1 MLVGN
6 STAREE
12 QAPLQVKTLF
22 SKYRGVENPTI
33 TEYISSVPDTLSEA
47 VDLIN
52 STWFNESFSATDY
65 TLTNREHLSEYV
77 RGFHSAANTLTP
89 AVNSAIGLLSDP
101 SSKLLLSIHQP
112 NLFAYGGV
120 YKKIVLL
127 ETLKGLAESKKPNSK
142 LVNPF
147 LIVDHDFL
155 DDIWMRT
162 AQLPSIRN
170 KGGVL
175 EIRTPV
181 SNTKRWQMVCNTP
194 PPHKQILESWRKQL
208 KLWIKNAATN
218 NFDKSVLLRNFEGLW
233 TDIEGAFIR
242 SKSYSDFNAFFQSR
256 VVNGIWGYKTLFVRL
271 SDISPV
277 FDKGFEFLLSGYDK
291 YSRAVEKAE
300 KYFLERNISTG
311 VSSTAY
317 LNAPVWIHCKCG
329 SKASAKV
336 REDKVGII
344 LRGKC
349 MSCKSDLQIDF
360 ENTKE
365 LKLSKEV
372 IHKVSPRA
380 IPILLLLSKELGI
393 GCYASGTG
401 GSVGYTIVGSLI
413 FKELAVNMP
422 LTVVWPSDDK
432 YIGFGQSE
440 ALEYLQL
447 RQRSDVI
454 DYLRTLRAEDSARS
468 KEIKPLLIERDRLVH
483 EGRPI
488 EAVLSRLFL
497 LKEQQRKIRSMIKV
511 VEKVKNTLQLKP
523 CFLDYGINFGIK
535 NTECQWRQNLI
546 ENNNLT
552 IPSVLSSE
560 AIPTKIDR

>member
-47 VDLIN
+47 VDLVN

-77 RGFHSAANTLTP
+77 RRFHTAANTLTP

-101 SSKLLLSIHQP
+101 SSKLLVSIHQP

-142 LVNPF
+142 LVNLF

-233 TDIEGAFIR
+233 TDVEGAFIR

-360 ENTKE
+360 ENTKG

-401 GSVGYTIVGSLI
+401 GSIGYTIVGSLI
-413 FKELAVNMP
+413 FKELSIKMP
-422 LTVVWPSDDK
+422 LTVVWPADDM
-432 YIGFGQSE
+432 YVGLGQSE

-454 DYLRTLRAEDSARS
+454 DYLRTLRAEDFAMSREIRPMLEERNLLVNEGQPIDEILS
-468 KEIKPLLIERDRLVH
+468 K
-483 EGRPI
+483 
-488 EAVLSRLFL
+488 LFK
-497 LKEQQRKIRSMIKV
+497 LKERQRNIHSMIKV
-511 VEKVKNTLQLKP
+511 VEKVRNSLQIKP
-523 CFLDYGINFGIK
+523 CFLDYGINFGVK
-535 NTECQWRQNLI
+535 NTEVNWRNNLI
-546 ENNNLT
+546 KNNNLLLPLHLT
-552 IPSVLSSE
+552 PNV
-560 AIPTKIDR
+560 

>member
-47 VDLIN
+47 VDLIS

-65 TLTNREHLSEYV
+65 TLTNREHLAEYV
-77 RGFHSAANTLTP
+77 RRFHTAANTLTP
-89 AVNSAIGLLSDP
+89 AVNSAIGLLTDP
-101 SSKLLLSIHQP
+101 SSKLLVSIHQP

-127 ETLKGLAESKKPNSK
+127 ETLKDLAESKKPNSK
-142 LVNPF
+142 LVNLF

-155 DDIWMRT
+155 DDMWMRT

-233 TDIEGAFIR
+233 TDVEGAFIR

-360 ENTKE
+360 ENTKG

-413 FKELAVNMP
+413 FKELSIKMP
-422 LTVVWPSDDK
+422 LTIVWPADDM
-432 YIGFGQSE
+432 YVGLGQSE

-454 DYLRTLRAEDSARS
+454 DYLRTLRAEDFAMSREIRPMLEERNLLVNEGQPIDEILS
-468 KEIKPLLIERDRLVH
+468 K
-483 EGRPI
+483 
-488 EAVLSRLFL
+488 LFK
-497 LKEQQRKIRSMIKV
+497 LKERQRKIHSMIKV
-511 VEKVKNTLQLKP
+511 VEKVRNSLQIKP
-523 CFLDYGINFGIK
+523 CFLDYGINFGVK
-535 NTECQWRQNLI
+535 NTEANWRNNLI
-546 ENNNLT
+546 KNNNLMLPLHLT
-552 IPSVLSSE
+552 SN
-560 AIPTKIDR
+560 D

>member
-12 QAPLQVKTLF
+12 QAPLQIKTLF

-47 VDLIN
+47 VDIIN

-65 TLTNREHLSEYV
+65 TLTNREHLAEYV
-77 RGFHSAANTLTP
+77 RRFHTAANTLTT

-101 SSKLLLSIHQP
+101 SSKLLVSIHQP

-127 ETLKGLAESKKPNSK
+127 ETLKDIAESKKSNSK
-142 LVNPF
+142 LVNLF

-155 DDIWMRT
+155 DDVWMRT

-218 NFDKSVLLRNFEGLW
+218 NFDKSVLLRNFEALW
-233 TDIEGAFIR
+233 TDVEGAFIR

-291 YSRAVEKAE
+291 YSSAVEKAE

-336 REDKVGII
+336 REDKVGVI

-360 ENTKE
+360 ENTKG

-413 FKELAVNMP
+413 FKELSIKMP
-422 LTVVWPSDDK
+422 LTVVWPADDM
-432 YIGFGQSE
+432 YVGLGQSE

-454 DYLRTLRAEDSARS
+454 DYLRTLRAEDFAMSR
-468 KEIKPLLIERDRLVH
+468 EIRPMLEERNLLVN
-483 EGRPI
+483 EGQSI
-488 EAVLSRLFL
+488 DEILSRLFK
-497 LKEQQRKIRSMIKV
+497 LKERQRKIHSMIKV
-511 VEKVKNTLQLKP
+511 VEKVRNSLQIKP
-523 CFLDYGINFGIK
+523 CFLDYGINFGVK
-535 NTECQWRQNLI
+535 NTEANWRNNLI
-546 ENNNLT
+546 KNNNLMLPLHLT
-552 IPSVLSSE
+552 SN
-560 AIPTKIDR
+560 D

>member
-77 RGFHSAANTLTP
+77 RRFHTAANTLTP

-101 SSKLLLSIHQP
+101 SSKLLVSIHQP

-142 LVNPF
+142 LVNLF

-194 PPHKQILESWRKQL
+194 PPHRQILESWRKQL

-233 TDIEGAFIR
+233 TDVEGAFIR

-360 ENTKE
+360 ENTKG

-413 FKELAVNMP
+413 FKELSIKMP
-422 LTVVWPSDDK
+422 LTVVWPADDM
-432 YIGFGQSE
+432 YVGLGQSE

-454 DYLRTLRAEDSARS
+454 DYLRTLRAEDFAMSGEIRPMLEERNLLVNEGQPIDEILS
-468 KEIKPLLIERDRLVH
+468 K
-483 EGRPI
+483 
-488 EAVLSRLFL
+488 LFK
-497 LKEQQRKIRSMIKV
+497 LKERQRKIHSMIKV
-511 VEKVKNTLQLKP
+511 VEKVRNSLQIKP
-523 CFLDYGINFGIK
+523 CFLDYGINFGVK
-535 NTECQWRQNLI
+535 NTEANWRNNLI
-546 ENNNLT
+546 KNNNLMLPLHLT
-552 IPSVLSSE
+552 SN
-560 AIPTKIDR
+560 D

>member
-77 RGFHSAANTLTP
+77 RRFHTAANTLTP
-89 AVNSAIGLLSDP
+89 SVNSAIGLLSDP
-101 SSKLLLSIHQP
+101 SSKLLVSIHQP

-142 LVNPF
+142 LVNLF

-233 TDIEGAFIR
+233 TDVEGAFIR

-291 YSRAVEKAE
+291 YSRAVENAE

-360 ENTKE
+360 ENTKG

-413 FKELAVNMP
+413 FKELSIKMP
-422 LTVVWPSDDK
+422 LTVVWPADDM
-432 YIGFGQSE
+432 YVGLGQSE

-454 DYLRTLRAEDSARS
+454 DYLRTLRAEDFAMSREIRPMLEERNLLVNEGQPIDEILS
-468 KEIKPLLIERDRLVH
+468 K
-483 EGRPI
+483 
-488 EAVLSRLFL
+488 LFK
-497 LKEQQRKIRSMIKV
+497 LKERQRKIHSMIKV
-511 VEKVKNTLQLKP
+511 VEKVRNSLQIKP
-523 CFLDYGINFGIK
+523 CFLDYGINFGVK
-535 NTECQWRQNLI
+535 NTEANWRNNLI
-546 ENNNLT
+546 KNNNLMLPLHLT
-552 IPSVLSSE
+552 SNV
-560 AIPTKIDR
+560 

>member
-47 VDLIN
+47 VDLVN
-52 STWFNESFSATDY
+52 STWFDESFSATDY

-77 RGFHSAANTLTP
+77 RRFHTEANTLTP
-89 AVNSAIGLLSDP
+89 SVNSAIGLLSDP
-101 SSKLLLSIHQP
+101 SSKLLVSIHQP

-120 YKKIVLL
+120 YKKILLL
-127 ETLKGLAESKKPNSK
+127 ETLKDLAESKKPNCK
-142 LVNPF
+142 LVNLF

-155 DDIWMRT
+155 DEIWMRT

-233 TDIEGAFIR
+233 TDVEGAFIR

-291 YSRAVEKAE
+291 YSRAVENAE

-360 ENTKE
+360 ENTKG

-401 GSVGYTIVGSLI
+401 GSVGYAIVGSLI
-413 FKELAVNMP
+413 FKELSIKMP
-422 LTVVWPSDDK
+422 LTVVWPADDM
-432 YIGFGQSE
+432 YVGLGQSE

-454 DYLRTLRAEDSARS
+454 DYLRTLRAEDFAMSREIRPMLEERNLLVNEGQPIDEILS
-468 KEIKPLLIERDRLVH
+468 K
-483 EGRPI
+483 
-488 EAVLSRLFL
+488 LFK
-497 LKEQQRKIRSMIKV
+497 LKERQRKIHSMIKV
-511 VEKVKNTLQLKP
+511 VEKVRNSLQIKP
-523 CFLDYGINFGIK
+523 CFLDYGINFGVK
-535 NTECQWRQNLI
+535 NTEANWRNNLI
-546 ENNNLT
+546 KNNNLMLPLHLT
-552 IPSVLSSE
+552 SN
-560 AIPTKIDR
+560 D

>member
-47 VDLIN
+47 VDLVN
-52 STWFNESFSATDY
+52 STWFDESFSATDY

-77 RGFHSAANTLTP
+77 RRFHTAANTLTP
-89 AVNSAIGLLSDP
+89 SVNSAIGLLSDP
-101 SSKLLLSIHQP
+101 SSKLLVSIHQP

-142 LVNPF
+142 LVNLF

-233 TDIEGAFIR
+233 TDVEGAFIR

-360 ENTKE
+360 ENTKG

-413 FKELAVNMP
+413 FKELSIKMP
-422 LTVVWPSDDK
+422 LTVVWPADDM
-432 YIGFGQSE
+432 YVGLGQSE

-454 DYLRTLRAEDSARS
+454 DYLRTLRAEDFAMSREIRPMLEERNLLVSEGQPIDEILS
-468 KEIKPLLIERDRLVH
+468 K
-483 EGRPI
+483 
-488 EAVLSRLFL
+488 LFK
-497 LKEQQRKIRSMIKV
+497 LKERQRKIHSMIKV
-511 VEKVKNTLQLKP
+511 VEKVRNSLQIKP
-523 CFLDYGINFGIK
+523 CFLDYGINFGVK
-535 NTECQWRQNLI
+535 NTEANWRNNLI
-546 ENNNLT
+546 KNNNLMLPLHLT
-552 IPSVLSSE
+552 SNV
-560 AIPTKIDR
+560 

>member
-47 VDLIN
+47 VDLVN

-77 RGFHSAANTLTP
+77 RRFHTAANTLTP

-101 SSKLLLSIHQP
+101 SSKLLVSIHQP

-142 LVNPF
+142 LVNLF

-218 NFDKSVLLRNFEGLW
+218 NFDKSVLFRNFEGLW
-233 TDIEGAFIR
+233 TDVEGAFIR

-360 ENTKE
+360 ENTKG

-401 GSVGYTIVGSLI
+401 GSIGYTIVGSLI
-413 FKELAVNMP
+413 FKELSIKMP
-422 LTVVWPSDDK
+422 LTVVWPADDM
-432 YIGFGQSE
+432 YVGLGQSE

-454 DYLRTLRAEDSARS
+454 DYLRTLRAEDFAMSR
-468 KEIKPLLIERDRLVH
+468 EIRPLLEERNLLVN
-483 EGRPI
+483 EGQPI
-488 EAVLSRLFL
+488 DEILSKLFK
-497 LKEQQRKIRSMIKV
+497 LKERQRNIHSMIKV
-511 VEKVKNTLQLKP
+511 VEKVRNSLQIKP
-523 CFLDYGINFGIK
+523 CFLDYGINFGVK
-535 NTECQWRQNLI
+535 NTEVNWRNNLI
-546 ENNNLT
+546 KNNNLLLPLHLT
-552 IPSVLSSE
+552 PNV
-560 AIPTKIDR
+560 

>member
-12 QAPLQVKTLF
+12 QTPLQVKTLF

-52 STWFNESFSATDY
+52 SGWFNENFSATDY
-65 TLTNREHLSEYV
+65 TLTNREHLSKYV
-77 RGFHSAANTLTP
+77 RRFHEAADTLTP
-89 AVNSAIGLLSDP
+89 AVTNAIGLLSDP
-101 SSKLLLSIHQP
+101 SSKLLVSIHQP

-127 ETLKGLAESKKPNSK
+127 ETLKDLAESKKSNSK
-142 LVNPF
+142 LVNLF

-175 EIRTPV
+175 EVRTPV

-194 PPHKQILESWRKQL
+194 PPPKQILESWRKQL
-208 KLWIKNAATN
+208 KLWIKNAAPN
-218 NFDKSVLLRNFEGLW
+218 NFDKSVLLRNFEALW
-233 TDIEGAFIR
+233 TDVEGAFIR

-277 FDKGFEFLLSGYDK
+277 FAKGFEFLLSGYDK
-291 YSRAVEKAE
+291 YSSAVEKAE

-336 REDKVGII
+336 REDKVRVI
-344 LRGKC
+344 LGGKC
-349 MSCKSDLQIDF
+349 MSCKNDLQIDF
-360 ENTKE
+360 ENTKG

-413 FKELAVNMP
+413 FKELSIKMP
-422 LTVVWPSDDK
+422 LTVVWPADDM
-432 YIGFGQSE
+432 YVGLGQSE
-440 ALEYLQL
+440 ALGYLQL
-447 RQRSDVI
+447 RQRSDVL
-454 DYLRTLRAEDSARS
+454 DYLRTLRAEDFAMSR
-468 KEIKPLLIERDRLVH
+468 EIRPLLKERNLLVN
-483 EGRPI
+483 EGQSI
-488 EAVLSRLFL
+488 DEILSKLFK
-497 LKEQQRKIRSMIKV
+497 LKEQQRKIHSMIKI
-511 VEKVKNTLQLKP
+511 VEKVRNSLQIKP
-523 CFLDYGINFGIK
+523 CFLDYGINFGVK
-535 NTECQWRQNLI
+535 NTEANWRNNLI
-546 ENNNLT
+546 KNNNLMLPLRLT
-552 IPSVLSSE
+552 SN
-560 AIPTKIDR
+560 D

>member
-1 MLVGN
+1 
-6 STAREE
+6 
-12 QAPLQVKTLF
+12 
-22 SKYRGVENPTI
+22 
-33 TEYISSVPDTLSEA
+33 
-47 VDLIN
+47 
-52 STWFNESFSATDY
+52 
-65 TLTNREHLSEYV
+65 
-77 RGFHSAANTLTP
+77 
-89 AVNSAIGLLSDP
+89 
-101 SSKLLLSIHQP
+101 
-112 NLFAYGGV
+112 
-120 YKKIVLL
+120 
-127 ETLKGLAESKKPNSK
+127 
-142 LVNPF
+142 
-147 LIVDHDFL
+147 
-155 DDIWMRT
+155 
-162 AQLPSIRN
+162 
-170 KGGVL
+170 
-175 EIRTPV
+175 
-181 SNTKRWQMVCNTP
+181 MVCNTP

-218 NFDKSVLLRNFEGLW
+218 NFDKSVLLRNFEALW
-233 TDIEGAFIR
+233 TDVEGAFIR

-291 YSRAVEKAE
+291 YSSAVEKAE

-336 REDKVGII
+336 LEDKVGVI

-360 ENTKE
+360 ENTKG

-413 FKELAVNMP
+413 FKELSIKMP
-422 LTVVWPSDDK
+422 LTVVWPADDM
-432 YIGFGQSE
+432 YVGLGQSE

-454 DYLRTLRAEDSARS
+454 DYLRTLRAEDFAMSREIRPMLEERNLLVSEGQPIDEILS
-468 KEIKPLLIERDRLVH
+468 K
-483 EGRPI
+483 
-488 EAVLSRLFL
+488 LFK
-497 LKEQQRKIRSMIKV
+497 LKERQRKIHSMIKV
-511 VEKVKNTLQLKP
+511 VEKVRNSLQIKP
-523 CFLDYGINFGIK
+523 CFLDYGINFGVK
-535 NTECQWRQNLI
+535 NTEANWRNNLI
-546 ENNNLT
+546 KNNNLMLPLHLT
-552 IPSVLSSE
+552 SN
-560 AIPTKIDR
+560 D

>member
-12 QAPLQVKTLF
+12 QTPLQVKTLF

-52 STWFNESFSATDY
+52 SAWFNENFSATDY
-65 TLTNREHLSEYV
+65 TLTNREHLSKYV
-77 RGFHSAANTLTP
+77 TRFHEAADTLTP
-89 AVNSAIGLLSDP
+89 AVTSAIGLLHDP
-101 SSKLLLSIHQP
+101 SSKLLVSIHQP

-127 ETLKGLAESKKPNSK
+127 ETLKDLAESKKSNSK
-142 LVNPF
+142 LVNLF

-175 EIRTPV
+175 EVRTPV

-208 KLWIKNAATN
+208 KLWIKNAAPN
-218 NFDKSVLLRNFEGLW
+218 NFDKSVLMRNFETLW
-233 TDIEGAFIR
+233 TDVEGAFIR

-277 FDKGFEFLLSGYDK
+277 FGKGFEFLLSGYDK
-291 YSRAVEKAE
+291 YSSAVEKAE

-336 REDKVGII
+336 REDKVGVI

-349 MSCKSDLQIDF
+349 MSCKNDLQIDF
-360 ENTKE
+360 ENTKG

-413 FKELAVNMP
+413 FKELSIKMP
-422 LTVVWPSDDK
+422 LTVVWPADDM
-432 YIGFGQSE
+432 YVGLGQSE

-454 DYLRTLRAEDSARS
+454 DYLRTLRAEDFTMSR
-468 KEIKPLLIERDRLVH
+468 EIRPLLEERNLLVN
-483 EGRPI
+483 EGQPI
-488 EAVLSRLFL
+488 DEILSKLFR
-497 LKEQQRKIRSMIKV
+497 LKEQQRKIHSMIKI
-511 VEKVKNTLQLKP
+511 VEKVRNSLQIKP
-523 CFLDYGINFGIK
+523 CFLDYGINFGVK
-535 NTECQWRQNLI
+535 NTEANWRNNLI
-546 ENNNLT
+546 KNNNLMLPLHLT
-552 IPSVLSSE
+552 LN
-560 AIPTKIDR
+560 D

>member
-47 VDLIN
+47 VDLVN

-77 RGFHSAANTLTP
+77 RRFHTAANTLTP

-101 SSKLLLSIHQP
+101 SSKLLVSIHQP

-142 LVNPF
+142 LVNLF

-233 TDIEGAFIR
+233 TDVEGAFIR

-360 ENTKE
+360 ENTKG

-401 GSVGYTIVGSLI
+401 GSIGYTIVGSLI
-413 FKELAVNMP
+413 FKELSIKMP
-422 LTVVWPSDDK
+422 LTVVWPADDM
-432 YIGFGQSE
+432 YVGLGQSE

-454 DYLRTLRAEDSARS
+454 DYLRTLRAEDFAMSREIRPMLEERNLLVNEGQPIDEILS
-468 KEIKPLLIERDRLVH
+468 K
-483 EGRPI
+483 
-488 EAVLSRLFL
+488 LFK
-497 LKEQQRKIRSMIKV
+497 LKERQRNIHSMIKV
-511 VEKVKNTLQLKP
+511 VEKVRNSLQIKP
-523 CFLDYGINFGIK
+523 CFLDYGINFGVK
-535 NTECQWRQNLI
+535 NTEANWRNNLI
-546 ENNNLT
+546 KNNNLMLPLHLT
-552 IPSVLSSE
+552 SNV
-560 AIPTKIDR
+560 

>member
-12 QAPLQVKTLF
+12 QAPIQVKTLF

-47 VDLIN
+47 VDIIN

-65 TLTNREHLSEYV
+65 TLTNREHLAEYV
-77 RGFHSAANTLTP
+77 RRFHTAANTLTT

-101 SSKLLLSIHQP
+101 SSKLLVSIHQP

-127 ETLKGLAESKKPNSK
+127 ETLKDLAESKKSNSN
-142 LVNPF
+142 LVNLF

-155 DDIWMRT
+155 DDVWMRT

-218 NFDKSVLLRNFEGLW
+218 NFDKSVLLRNFEALW
-233 TDIEGAFIR
+233 TDVEGAFIR

-291 YSRAVEKAE
+291 YSSAVEKAE

-336 REDKVGII
+336 REDKAGVI

-360 ENTKE
+360 ENTKG

-372 IHKVSPRA
+372 IHEVSPRA

-413 FKELAVNMP
+413 FKELSIKMP
-422 LTVVWPSDDK
+422 LTVVWPADDM
-432 YIGFGQSE
+432 YVGLGQSE
-440 ALEYLQL
+440 ALGYLQL

-454 DYLRTLRAEDSARS
+454 DYLRTLRAEDFAMSR
-468 KEIKPLLIERDRLVH
+468 EIRPLLEERNLLVS
-483 EGRPI
+483 EGQPI
-488 EAVLSRLFL
+488 DEILSKLFK
-497 LKEQQRKIRSMIKV
+497 LKEQQRKIHSMIKV
-511 VEKVKNTLQLKP
+511 VEKVRNSLQIKP
-523 CFLDYGINFGIK
+523 CFLDYGINFGVK
-535 NTECQWRQNLI
+535 NSEANWRNNLI
-546 ENNNLT
+546 KNNNLMLPLHLT
-552 IPSVLSSE
+552 SN
-560 AIPTKIDR
+560 D

>member
-52 STWFNESFSATDY
+52 SAWFNENFSATYY
-65 TLTNREHLSEYV
+65 TLTNREHLSKYV
-77 RGFHSAANTLTP
+77 RRFHEAAETLTP
-89 AVNSAIGLLSDP
+89 AVTSAIGLLSDP
-101 SSKLLLSIHQP
+101 LSKLLVSIHQP

-127 ETLKGLAESKKPNSK
+127 ETLKDLAESIKSNSK
-142 LVNPF
+142 LVNLF

-175 EIRTPV
+175 EVRTPV

-208 KLWIKNAATN
+208 KLWIKNAAPN
-218 NFDKSVLLRNFEGLW
+218 NFDKSVLLRNFEALW
-233 TDIEGAFIR
+233 TDVEGAFIR

-277 FDKGFEFLLSGYDK
+277 FGKGFEFLLSGYDK
-291 YSRAVEKAE
+291 YSSAVEKAE

-336 REDKVGII
+336 REDKVGVL

-349 MSCKSDLQIDF
+349 MSCKNDLQIDF
-360 ENTKE
+360 ENTKG

-372 IHKVSPRA
+372 IHKISPRA

-413 FKELAVNMP
+413 FKELSIKMP
-422 LTVVWPSDDK
+422 LTVVWPADDM
-432 YIGFGQSE
+432 YVGLGQSE

-454 DYLRTLRAEDSARS
+454 DYLRTLRAEDFAMSREIRPMLEERNLLVNEGQPIDEILS
-468 KEIKPLLIERDRLVH
+468 K
-483 EGRPI
+483 
-488 EAVLSRLFL
+488 LFR
-497 LKEQQRKIRSMIKV
+497 LKERQRKIHSMIKI
-511 VEKVKNTLQLKP
+511 VEKVRNSLQIKP
-523 CFLDYGINFGIK
+523 CFLDYGINFGVK
-535 NTECQWRQNLI
+535 NTEANWRNNLI
-546 ENNNLT
+546 KNNNLMLPLDLT
-552 IPSVLSSE
+552 SNV
-560 AIPTKIDR
+560 

>member
-47 VDLIN
+47 VDIIN

-65 TLTNREHLSEYV
+65 TLTNREHLAEYV
-77 RGFHSAANTLTP
+77 RRFHTAANTLTP

-101 SSKLLLSIHQP
+101 SSKLLVSIHQP

-127 ETLKGLAESKKPNSK
+127 ETLKDIAESKKSNSK
-142 LVNPF
+142 LVNLF

-155 DDIWMRT
+155 DDVWMRT

-218 NFDKSVLLRNFEGLW
+218 NFDKSVLLRNFEALW
-233 TDIEGAFIR
+233 TDVEGAFIR

-291 YSRAVEKAE
+291 YSSAVEKAE

-336 REDKVGII
+336 REDKVGVI

-360 ENTKE
+360 ENTKG

-413 FKELAVNMP
+413 FKELSIKMP
-422 LTVVWPSDDK
+422 LTVVWPADDM
-432 YIGFGQSE
+432 YVGLGQSE

-454 DYLRTLRAEDSARS
+454 DYLRTLRAEDFAMSREIRPMLEERNLLVSEGQPIDEILS
-468 KEIKPLLIERDRLVH
+468 K
-483 EGRPI
+483 
-488 EAVLSRLFL
+488 LFK
-497 LKEQQRKIRSMIKV
+497 LKERQRKIHSMIKV
-511 VEKVKNTLQLKP
+511 VEKVRNSLQIKP
-523 CFLDYGINFGIK
+523 CFLDYGINFGVK
-535 NTECQWRQNLI
+535 NTEANWRNNLI
-546 ENNNLT
+546 KNNNLMLPLHLT
-552 IPSVLSSE
+552 SN
-560 AIPTKIDR
+560 D

>member
-52 STWFNESFSATDY
+52 SAWFNENFSATDY
-65 TLTNREHLSEYV
+65 TLTNREHLSKYV
-77 RGFHSAANTLTP
+77 RRFHEAADTLTP
-89 AVNSAIGLLSDP
+89 AVTSAIGLLSDP
-101 SSKLLLSIHQP
+101 SSKLLVSIHQP

-127 ETLKGLAESKKPNSK
+127 ETLKDLAESKKSNSK
-142 LVNPF
+142 LVNLF

-175 EIRTPV
+175 EVRTPV

-194 PPHKQILESWRKQL
+194 PPHKQVLESWRKQL
-208 KLWIKNAATN
+208 KLWIKNAAPN
-218 NFDKSVLLRNFEGLW
+218 NFDKSVLLRNFEALW
-233 TDIEGAFIR
+233 TDVEGAFIR

-277 FDKGFEFLLSGYDK
+277 FGKGFEFLLSGYDK
-291 YSRAVEKAE
+291 YSSAVEKAE

-336 REDKVGII
+336 REDKVGVI

-349 MSCKSDLQIDF
+349 MSCKNDLQIDF
-360 ENTKE
+360 ENTKG

-413 FKELAVNMP
+413 FKELSIKMP
-422 LTVVWPSDDK
+422 LTVVWPADDM
-432 YIGFGQSE
+432 YVGMGQSE

-447 RQRSDVI
+447 KQRSDVI
-454 DYLRTLRAEDSARS
+454 DYLRTLRTEDLAMSR
-468 KEIKPLLIERDRLVH
+468 EIRPLLEERNLLVS
-483 EGRPI
+483 EGQPI
-488 EAVLSRLFL
+488 EEILSKLFK
-497 LKEQQRKIRSMIKV
+497 LKEQQRKIHSMIKI
-511 VEKVKNTLQLKP
+511 VEKVRNSLQIKP
-523 CFLDYGINFGIK
+523 CFLDYGINFGVK
-535 NTECQWRQNLI
+535 NTEANWRNNLI
-546 ENNNLT
+546 KNNNLMLPLRLT
-552 IPSVLSSE
+552 SN
-560 AIPTKIDR
+560 D

>member
-52 STWFNESFSATDY
+52 SAWFNENFSATDY
-65 TLTNREHLSEYV
+65 TLTNREHLSKYV
-77 RGFHSAANTLTP
+77 RRFHEAADTLTP
-89 AVNSAIGLLSDP
+89 AVTSAIGLLSDP
-101 SSKLLLSIHQP
+101 SSKLLVSIHQP

-127 ETLKGLAESKKPNSK
+127 ETLKDLAESKKSNSK
-142 LVNPF
+142 LVNLF

-175 EIRTPV
+175 EVRTPV

-194 PPHKQILESWRKQL
+194 PPHKQVLESWRKQL
-208 KLWIKNAATN
+208 KLWIKNAAPN
-218 NFDKSVLLRNFEGLW
+218 NFDKSVLLRNFEALW
-233 TDIEGAFIR
+233 TDVEGAFIR

-277 FDKGFEFLLSGYDK
+277 FGKGFEFLLSGYDK
-291 YSRAVEKAE
+291 YSSAVEKAE

-336 REDKVGII
+336 REDKVGVI

-349 MSCKSDLQIDF
+349 MSCKNDLQIDF
-360 ENTKE
+360 ENTKG

-372 IHKVSPRA
+372 IHKISPRA

-413 FKELAVNMP
+413 FKELSIKMP
-422 LTVVWPSDDK
+422 LTVVWPADDM
-432 YIGFGQSE
+432 YVGMGQSE

-447 RQRSDVI
+447 KQRSDVI
-454 DYLRTLRAEDSARS
+454 DYLRTLRTEDLAMSR
-468 KEIKPLLIERDRLVH
+468 EIRPLLEERNLLVS
-483 EGRPI
+483 EGQPI
-488 EAVLSRLFL
+488 EEILSKLFK
-497 LKEQQRKIRSMIKV
+497 LKEQQRKIHSMIKI
-511 VEKVKNTLQLKP
+511 VEKVRNSLQIKP
-523 CFLDYGINFGIK
+523 CFLDYGINFGVK
-535 NTECQWRQNLI
+535 NTEANWRNNLI
-546 ENNNLT
+546 KNNNLMLPLRLT
-552 IPSVLSSE
+552 SN
-560 AIPTKIDR
+560 D

>member
-77 RGFHSAANTLTP
+77 RRFHTAANTLTP

-101 SSKLLLSIHQP
+101 SSKLLVSIHQP

-142 LVNPF
+142 LVNLF

-218 NFDKSVLLRNFEGLW
+218 NFDKSVLLRNFEALW
-233 TDIEGAFIR
+233 TDVEGAFIR

-360 ENTKE
+360 ENTKG

-413 FKELAVNMP
+413 FKELSIKMP
-422 LTVVWPSDDK
+422 LTVVWPADDM
-432 YIGFGQSE
+432 YVGLGQSE

-454 DYLRTLRAEDSARS
+454 DYLRTLKAEDIAMSREIRPMLEERNLLVNEGQPIDEILS
-468 KEIKPLLIERDRLVH
+468 K
-483 EGRPI
+483 
-488 EAVLSRLFL
+488 LFK
-497 LKEQQRKIRSMIKV
+497 LKERQRKIHSMIKV
-511 VEKVKNTLQLKP
+511 VEKVRNSLQIKP
-523 CFLDYGINFGIK
+523 CFLDYGINFGVK
-535 NTECQWRQNLI
+535 NTEANWRNNLI
-546 ENNNLT
+546 KNNNLMLPLHLT
-552 IPSVLSSE
+552 S
-560 AIPTKIDR
+560 ID

>member
-12 QAPLQVKTLF
+12 QTPLQVKTLF

-52 STWFNESFSATDY
+52 SAWFNENFSATDY
-65 TLTNREHLSEYV
+65 TLTNREHLSKYV
-77 RGFHSAANTLTP
+77 TRFHEAADTLTP
-89 AVNSAIGLLSDP
+89 AVTSAIGLLSDP
-101 SSKLLLSIHQP
+101 SSKLLVSIHQP

-127 ETLKGLAESKKPNSK
+127 ETLKDLAESKKSNSK
-142 LVNPF
+142 LVNLF

-208 KLWIKNAATN
+208 KLWIKNAAPN
-218 NFDKSVLLRNFEGLW
+218 NFDKSVLLRNFETLW
-233 TDIEGAFIR
+233 TDVEGAFMR

-277 FDKGFEFLLSGYDK
+277 FGKGFEFLLSGYDK
-291 YSRAVEKAE
+291 YSSAVEKAE

-336 REDKVGII
+336 REDKVGVI

-349 MSCKSDLQIDF
+349 MSCKNDLQIDF
-360 ENTKE
+360 ENTKG

-372 IHKVSPRA
+372 IHNVSPRA

-413 FKELAVNMP
+413 FKELSIKMP
-422 LTVVWPSDDK
+422 LTVVWPADDM
-432 YIGFGQSE
+432 YVGLGQSE

-454 DYLRTLRAEDSARS
+454 DYLRTLRAEDFAMSR
-468 KEIKPLLIERDRLVH
+468 EIRPLLEERNLLVN
-483 EGRPI
+483 EGQPI
-488 EAVLSRLFL
+488 DEILSKLFR
-497 LKEQQRKIRSMIKV
+497 LKEQQRKIHSMIKI
-511 VEKVKNTLQLKP
+511 VEKVRNSLQIKP
-523 CFLDYGINFGIK
+523 CFLDYGINFGVK
-535 NTECQWRQNLI
+535 NTEANWRNNLI
-546 ENNNLT
+546 KNNNLMLPLRLT
-552 IPSVLSSE
+552 LN
-560 AIPTKIDR
+560 D

>member
-12 QAPLQVKTLF
+12 QAPLQIKTLF

-47 VDLIN
+47 VDIIN

-65 TLTNREHLSEYV
+65 TLTNREHLAEYV
-77 RGFHSAANTLTP
+77 RRFHTAANTLTT

-101 SSKLLLSIHQP
+101 SSKLLVSIHQP

-127 ETLKGLAESKKPNSK
+127 ETLKDIAESKKSNSK
-142 LVNPF
+142 LVNLF

-155 DDIWMRT
+155 DDVWMRT

-218 NFDKSVLLRNFEGLW
+218 NFDKSVLLRNFEALW
-233 TDIEGAFIR
+233 TDVEGAFIR

-291 YSRAVEKAE
+291 YSSAVEKAE

-336 REDKVGII
+336 REDKVGVI

-360 ENTKE
+360 ENTKG

-413 FKELAVNMP
+413 FKELSIKMP
-422 LTVVWPSDDK
+422 LTVVWPADDM
-432 YIGFGQSE
+432 YVGLGQSE

-454 DYLRTLRAEDSARS
+454 DYLRTLRAEDFTMSREIRPMLEERNLLVNEGQPIDEILS
-468 KEIKPLLIERDRLVH
+468 K
-483 EGRPI
+483 
-488 EAVLSRLFL
+488 LFK
-497 LKEQQRKIRSMIKV
+497 LKERQRKIHSMIKV
-511 VEKVKNTLQLKP
+511 VEKVRNSLQIKP
-523 CFLDYGINFGIK
+523 CFLDYGINFGVK
-535 NTECQWRQNLI
+535 NTEANWRNNLI
-546 ENNNLT
+546 KNNNLMLPLHLT
-552 IPSVLSSE
+552 SN
-560 AIPTKIDR
+560 D

>member
-47 VDLIN
+47 VDLMN

-65 TLTNREHLSEYV
+65 TLTNRKHLSEYI
-77 RGFHSAANTLTP
+77 RRFHTAANTLTP

-101 SSKLLLSIHQP
+101 SSKLLVSIHQP

-142 LVNPF
+142 LVNLF

-233 TDIEGAFIR
+233 TDVEGAFIR

-336 REDKVGII
+336 REDKLGI
-344 LRGKC
+344 LVRGKC

-413 FKELAVNMP
+413 FKELSIKMP
-422 LTVVWPSDDK
+422 LTVVWPADDM
-432 YIGFGQSE
+432 YVGLGQSE

-454 DYLRTLRAEDSARS
+454 DYLRTLRAEDFAMSREIRPMLEERNLLVSEGQPIDEILS
-468 KEIKPLLIERDRLVH
+468 K
-483 EGRPI
+483 
-488 EAVLSRLFL
+488 LFK
-497 LKEQQRKIRSMIKV
+497 LKERQRKIHSMIKV
-511 VEKVKNTLQLKP
+511 VEKVRNSLQIKP
-523 CFLDYGINFGIK
+523 CFLDYGINFGVK
-535 NTECQWRQNLI
+535 KTEANWRDNLI
-546 ENNNLT
+546 KNNNLMLPLHLT
-552 IPSVLSSE
+552 SN
-560 AIPTKIDR
+560 D

>member
-33 TEYISSVPDTLSEA
+33 TEYISSVPNTLSEA

-77 RGFHSAANTLTP
+77 RRFHTAANTLTP

-101 SSKLLLSIHQP
+101 SSKLLVSIHQP

-142 LVNPF
+142 LVNLF

-233 TDIEGAFIR
+233 TDVEGAFIR

-360 ENTKE
+360 ENTKG

-413 FKELAVNMP
+413 FKELSIKMP
-422 LTVVWPSDDK
+422 LTVVWPADDM
-432 YIGFGQSE
+432 YVGLGQSE

-454 DYLRTLRAEDSARS
+454 DYLRTLRAEDFAMSREIRPMLEERNLLVNEGQPIDEILS
-468 KEIKPLLIERDRLVH
+468 K
-483 EGRPI
+483 
-488 EAVLSRLFL
+488 LFK
-497 LKEQQRKIRSMIKV
+497 LKERQRKIHSMIKV
-511 VEKVKNTLQLKP
+511 VEKVRNSLQIKP
-523 CFLDYGINFGIK
+523 CFLDYGINFGVK
-535 NTECQWRQNLI
+535 NTEANWRNNLI
-546 ENNNLT
+546 KNNNLMLPLHLT
-552 IPSVLSSE
+552 SN
-560 AIPTKIDR
+560 D

>member
-47 VDLIN
+47 VDLMN

-65 TLTNREHLSEYV
+65 TLTNRKHLSEYI
-77 RGFHSAANTLTP
+77 RRFHTAANTLTP

-101 SSKLLLSIHQP
+101 SSKLLVSIHQP

-142 LVNPF
+142 LVNLF

-233 TDIEGAFIR
+233 TDVEGAFIR

-336 REDKVGII
+336 REDKAGII

-401 GSVGYTIVGSLI
+401 GSVGYAIVGSLI
-413 FKELAVNMP
+413 FKELSIKMP
-422 LTVVWPSDDK
+422 LTVVWPADDM
-432 YIGFGQSE
+432 YVGLGQSE

-454 DYLRTLRAEDSARS
+454 DYLRTLRAEDFAMSREIRPMLEERNLLVSEGQPIDEILS
-468 KEIKPLLIERDRLVH
+468 K
-483 EGRPI
+483 
-488 EAVLSRLFL
+488 LFK
-497 LKEQQRKIRSMIKV
+497 LKERQRKIHSMIKV
-511 VEKVKNTLQLKP
+511 VEKVRNSLQIKP
-523 CFLDYGINFGIK
+523 CFLDYGINFGVK
-535 NTECQWRQNLI
+535 KTEANWRDNLI
-546 ENNNLT
+546 KNNNLMLPLHLT
-552 IPSVLSSE
+552 SN
-560 AIPTKIDR
+560 D